1 MIRSFLF
8 LVLLLFLMLP
18 AMPVRAGATIAFGS
32 SVGALNL
39 TSAGVELDNRFVFEI
54 GCFSPGFVPT
64 AANTT
69 EWITQWHAFPDGVAA
84 YQTTAL
90 GAPFPA
96 DWQLNSFSGS
106 VQILENPAPFTTGVP
121 LYLWGFDRRTL
132 SGKGEWI
139 LMTAPSWVC
148 PDGQEINPAVSY
160 AVSNAS
166 RAIVGRIN
174 QDGIEMQTSA
184 VVLSGTPESLP
195 DWRAWNFGAA
205 ASEPGQELAVWGNQA
220 DPDQDLLSNLIE
232 YFLGSDPLAP
242 DAGDPL
248 SAPQPDAGGLVLH
261 YRRSSLAREAK
272 GGVEWSADLRQWT
285 QAGLEEKII
294 SSDATSVMVE
304 ARLASPPAGAAFF
317 RLTAVE

>member
-1 MIRSFLF
+1 MIRSFPF

-106 VQILENPAPFTTGVP
+106 VQILENPAPFTTGVS

-184 VVLSGTPESLP
+184 VVLSGTPESLA
-195 DWRAWNFGAA
+195 DWRTWNFGAA

-261 YRRSSLAREAK
+261 YRRSSLARDAK
-272 GGVEWSADLRQWT
+272 GGVEWSADLRQ
-285 QAGLEEKII
+285 
-294 SSDATSVMVE
+294 
-304 ARLASPPAGAAFF
+304 
-317 RLTAVE
+317 